1 MTVTPVRLAPRA
13 IAKVWGATQLEPW
26 HRDTVEKTGEIWLE
40 HPQGFRLPVLVKF
53 LYTSEALSVQVH
65 PDDDSA
71 RQHGHLCGKTEMWVI
86 LRAAAGARIAHG
98 LREPVTRDRLREAAL
113 SGEIERLREG
123 KPVAAGAGRL
133 PPAGVVH
140 AIGPGLALCEI
151 QQNSDVTYRLYD
163 YGRPRP
169 LEIEKAVEVA
179 HLGPAPPPVV
189 PARLGPGRELLACCE
204 QFRVERLRL
213 EAQTSL
219 EIACNAVLIVLEGR
233 GTVGSEAFHPG
244 AAWLIPQDQR
254 CAVRAADAAT
264 LLWVGLGPVASRT
277 PLV

>member
-1 MTVTPVRLAPRA
+1 MTVTPVRLTPRTV
-13 IAKVWGATQLEPW
+13 AKVWGATELEPW
-26 HRDTVEKTGEIWLE
+26 HRDTAEKTGEIWLE
-40 HPQGFRLPVLVKF
+40 HPQGYRLPVLVKF

-71 RQHGHLCGKTEMWVI
+71 RRHGRLCGKTEMWVI
-86 LRAAAGARIAHG
+86 LRTAAGARIAHG
-98 LREPVTRDRLREAAL
+98 LREPVTRDRLRQAAL
-113 SGEIERLREG
+113 SGEIERLLDW
-123 KPVAAGAGRL
+123 KPVAAGDVL
-133 PPAGVVH
+133 FTPAGVIH

-179 HLGPAPPPVV
+179 HLGPAPPRVV
-189 PARLGPGRELLACCE
+189 PARLGPGRELLAWCE
-204 QFRVERLRL
+204 HFRVERLRL
-213 EAQTSL
+213 EAETSV
-219 EIACNAVLIVLEGR
+219 EIEGDAVLIVLEGR
-233 GTVGSEAFHPG
+233 GTFGSEVFHPG

-254 CAVRAADAAT
+254 CAARATEKAT
-264 LLWVGLGPVASRT
+264 LLWAGFGPVASGA